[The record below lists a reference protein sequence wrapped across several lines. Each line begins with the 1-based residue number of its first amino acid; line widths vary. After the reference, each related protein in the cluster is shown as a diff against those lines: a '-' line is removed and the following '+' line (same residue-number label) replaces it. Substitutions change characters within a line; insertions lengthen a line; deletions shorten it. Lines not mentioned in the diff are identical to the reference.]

1 MGNFTLGTVLIVL
14 AIASIPVVLAFF
26 LLAYLWERAHGG
38 NPVRLCEGCDLSAL
52 MT

>member
-1 MGNFTLGTVLIVL
+1 MGNLSLGVFLIVL

-38 NPVRLCEGCDLSAL
+38 NPVSLCEGCDLTAL
-52 MT
+52 MA